1 MSRRGLVCAHRG
13 ASLKLADNTME
24 AFVAAIASGCDVI
37 ETDVR
42 MREDGTLVLAHDPW
56 DVVEGV
62 VELEAL
68 VDLARGRIG
77 LDLEIVEVGL
87 ERALVD
93 AVDGFHEWLIVTST
107 FPEVLTEIHRLT
119 THIDTGLVVE
129 APYDGSSFT
138 GDPFALVDACG
149 ADIALVEDAIATPE
163 LVARAEAENRPLWV
177 WTVNDA
183 PRLTELLSAPGVTG
197 VITDDPALACEL
209 RDEVPPHPV
218 RSGLHP
224 YDA

>member
-13 ASLKLADNTME
+13 ASRKLPDNSMA
-24 AFVAAIASGCDVI
+24 AFVAAIASGCELI

-42 MREDGTLVLAHDPW
+42 LRSDGTLVLAHDPW

-93 AVDGFHEWLIVTST
+93 AVDGFHEFLIVTSIY
-107 FPEVLTEIHRLT
+107 PEVLQEIHRLT
-119 THIDTGLVVE
+119 THIDTGLVIE
-129 APYDGSSFT
+129 APLDGSPL
-138 GDPFALVDACG
+138 GRDPFDLVDECG
-149 ADIALVEDAIATPE
+149 AHIALVEDPLATPE
-163 LVARAEAENRPLWV
+163 LIARAEAEHRLLWV
-177 WTVNDA
+177 WTVNDPA
-183 PRLTELLSAPGVTG
+183 RITELLSAPGVTG
-197 VITDDPALACEL
+197 VITDDPALAASL
-209 RDEVPPHPV
+209 RDEVPPHPIKTPE
-218 RSGLHP
+218 LE
-224 YDA
+224 

>member
-13 ASLKLADNTME
+13 ASLKLPDNSMP
-24 AFVAAIASGCDVI
+24 AFVEAIASGCEVI

-42 MREDGTLVLAHDPW
+42 LRADGRLVLAHDTW

-93 AVDGFHEWLIVTST
+93 AVDGFHEFLIVTSV
-107 FPEVLTEIHRLT
+107 FPEVLRQIHRLT

-129 APYDGSSFT
+129 APYDGSPFA
-138 GDPFALVDACG
+138 GDPFELVDACG
-149 ADIALVEDAIATPE
+149 AHIALVEDAIATPE
-163 LVARAEAENRPLWV
+163 LVARAEAEDRLLWV

-183 PRLTELLSAPGVTG
+183 DRITELLSAPGVTG
-197 VITDDPALACEL
+197 VITDDPALACSL
-209 RDEVPPHPV
+209 RDEVPPHPIKT
-218 RSGLHP
+218 P
-224 YDA
+224 EI

>member
-1 MSRRGLVCAHRG
+1 MA
-13 ASLKLADNTME
+13 
-24 AFVAAIASGCDVI
+24 AFVEAIASGCDVI

-42 MREDGTLVLAHDPW
+42 LRADGTLVLAHDPW
-56 DVVEGV
+56 DIVEGV

-77 LDLEIVEVGL
+77 LDLEIVEVGM

-107 FPEVLTEIHRLT
+107 FPVVLEEIHRLT
-119 THIDTGLVVE
+119 THIDTGLVIE
-129 APYDGSSFT
+129 APYDGSPFP
-138 GDPFALVDACG
+138 GDPFALVDECG
-149 ADIALVEDAIATPE
+149 ADIALVEDVLATPE
-163 LVARAEAENRPLWV
+163 LVARAEADGRPLWV

-183 PRLTELLSAPGVTG
+183 PRITELLSAPGVTG
-197 VITDDPALACEL
+197 VITDDPELACEL
-209 RDEVPPHPV
+209 REDVPPHPV

-224 YDA
+224 YDVP

>member
-1 MSRRGLVCAHRG
+1 MP
-13 ASLKLADNTME
+13 

-42 MREDGTLVLAHDPW
+42 MRADGTLVLAHDTW
-56 DVVEGV
+56 DIVEGV
-62 VELEAL
+62 VELETL

-77 LDLEIVEVGL
+77 LDLEIVEIGL
-87 ERALVD
+87 ERPLVD

-107 FPEVLTEIHRLT
+107 FPAVLEEIHRLT
-119 THIDTGLVVE
+119 THIDTGLVIE
-129 APYDGSSFT
+129 APYDGTPSRD
-138 GDPFALVDACG
+138 DPFALVEACG
-149 ADIALVEDAIATPE
+149 ADIALVEDVIATPE
-163 LVARAEAENRPLWV
+163 LVARAEAEGRPLWV

-183 PRLTELLSAPGVTG
+183 PRLTELLYAPGVTG

-209 RDEVPPHPV
+209 REDVPPHPV

-224 YDA
+224 YDPS

>member
-1 MSRRGLVCAHRG
+1 VSRRGLVCAHRG
-13 ASLKLADNTME
+13 ASLKLPDNSMP
-24 AFVAAIASGCDVI
+24 AFVEAIASGCEVI

-42 MREDGTLVLAHDPW
+42 LRADGRLVLAHDTW

-93 AVDGFHEWLIVTST
+93 AVDGFHEFLIVTSV
-107 FPEVLTEIHRLT
+107 FPEVLRQIHRLT

-129 APYDGSSFT
+129 APYDGSPFA
-138 GDPFALVDACG
+138 GDPFELVDACG
-149 ADIALVEDAIATPE
+149 AHIALVEDAIATPE
-163 LVARAEAENRPLWV
+163 LVARAEAENRLLWV

-183 PRLTELLSAPGVTG
+183 DRITELLSAPGVTG
-197 VITDDPALACEL
+197 VITDDPALACSL
-209 RDEVPPHPV
+209 RDEVPPHPIKT
-218 RSGLHP
+218 P
-224 YDA
+224 EI

>member
-1 MSRRGLVCAHRG
+1 VSRRGLVCAHRG
-13 ASLKLADNTME
+13 ASLKLPDNSMP
-24 AFVAAIASGCDVI
+24 AFVEAIASGCEVI

-42 MREDGTLVLAHDPW
+42 LRADGRLVLAHDTW

-93 AVDGFHEWLIVTST
+93 AVDGFHEFLIVTSV
-107 FPEVLTEIHRLT
+107 FPEVLRQIHRLT

-129 APYDGSSFT
+129 APYDGSPFA
-138 GDPFALVDACG
+138 GDPFELVDACG
-149 ADIALVEDAIATPE
+149 AHIALVEDAIATPE
-163 LVARAEAENRPLWV
+163 LVARAEAENRLLWV

-183 PRLTELLSAPGVTG
+183 DRITELLSARGVTG
-197 VITDDPALACEL
+197 VITDDPALACSL
-209 RDEVPPHPV
+209 RDEVPPHPIKT
-218 RSGLHP
+218 P
-224 YDA
+224 EI

>member
-13 ASLKLADNTME
+13 ASLKLADNSME

-42 MREDGTLVLAHDPW
+42 VRPDGTLVLAHDLW

-62 VELEAL
+62 VGLEAL
-68 VDLARGRIG
+68 VELARGRIG

-87 ERALVD
+87 ERALVA

-107 FPEVLTEIHRLT
+107 LPAVLEQIHRLT
-119 THIDTGLVVE
+119 THIDTGLVIE
-129 APYDGSSFT
+129 APYDGT
-138 GDPFALVDACG
+138 PLLGDPFAMVEACG
-149 ADIALVEDAIATPE
+149 ADIALVEDVIATPE
-163 LVARAEAENRPLWV
+163 LVARAAAEGRPLWV

-183 PRLTELLSAPGVTG
+183 ARITELLSAPGVTG
-197 VITDDPALACEL
+197 
-209 RDEVPPHPV
+209 
-218 RSGLHP
+218 
-224 YDA
+224 

>member
-13 ASLKLADNTME
+13 ASVKLPDNSMP
-24 AFVAAIASGCDVI
+24 AFVEAIASGCELI

-42 MREDGTLVLAHDPW
+42 RREDGTLVLAHDPW
-56 DVVEGV
+56 DITPGV

-93 AVDGFHEWLIVTST
+93 AVDGFHEFLIVTSI
-107 FPEVLTEIHRLT
+107 FPEVLAEIHRLT
-119 THIDTGLVVE
+119 THIDTGLVIE
-129 APYDGSSFT
+129 APYDGTPFA

-149 ADIALVEDAIATPE
+149 AHIALVEDPIATPE
-163 LVARAEAENRPLWV
+163 LIARAEAEHRLLWV
-177 WTVNDA
+177 WTVND
-183 PRLTELLSAPGVTG
+183 PGRITELLSQPGVTG
-197 VITDDPALACEL
+197 VITDDPVLACSL
-209 RDEVPPHPV
+209 RDEVPPHPPKTPI
-218 RSGLHP
+218 P
-224 YDA
+224 YPI